1 MSMNALFHA
10 LTVTPLGHPET
21 ELVLNVADEVPVK
34 LTFNG
39 IFPLGVMMMTSDHLE
54 DFAYGYCLT
63 EKIIRSAKQ
72 IRAVVVTQ
80 ENDGLAMDVTLTG
93 ECLSALLKRRPRAQT
108 GHTSCG
114 LCGSDDVPAV
124 ETVGACTLPLTQTI
138 TVDAV
143 CKALNDLDRWQE
155 LNAATHMVH
164 AAAWAD
170 ADGHIQM
177 IREDVGRH
185 NALDKLIG
193 ARLRNGVATQSG
205 VCLLTSRY
213 SFEMAL
219 KTLRAGIAIV
229 AAVSAPTYRA
239 YRLAER
245 MNQTLIAI
253 ARRDRQILF
262 CGGERIDPAP

>member
-1 MSMNALFHA
+1 MLKDALFHVIK
-10 LTVTPLGHPET
+10 VTPLGLPEANFS
-21 ELVLNVADEVPVK
+21 LNIADEVPIS

-39 IFPLGVMMMTSDHLE
+39 IFPYGVMMMTPDHLE
-54 DFAYGYCLT
+54 DFAYGFCLT
-63 EKIIRSAKQ
+63 EEIIQSAEQIRSVA
-72 IRAVVVTQ
+72 ITHTD
-80 ENDGLAMDVTLTG
+80 DGLAVDITIAGNCLT
-93 ECLSALLKRRPRAQT
+93 ALLRRRPRAQT

-114 LCGSDDVPAV
+114 ICGSEAVPSV
-124 ETVGACTLPLTQTI
+124 EMTKDCALPLAHTI
-138 TVDAV
+138 TIDALRR
-143 CKALNDLDRWQE
+143 ALNDLDAWQK
-155 LNAATHMVH
+155 LNAVTRMVH

-185 NALDKLIG
+185 TALDKLIG
-193 ARLRNGVATQSG
+193 ARLRDGLTTQNG

-239 YRLAER
+239 YRLAEK
-245 MNQTLIAI
+245 MNQTLVAI
-253 ARRDRQILF
+253 ARRDRQIVF
-262 CGGERIDPAP
+262 CGGERIIQ

>member
-1 MSMNALFHA
+1 MSMDALFHA
-10 LTVTPLGHPET
+10 LTVAPLGQPET

-39 IFPLGVMMMTSDHLE
+39 IFPHGVMMMTSDHLE

-63 EKIIRSAKQ
+63 EEIIRSAEQ

-80 ENDGLAMDVTLTG
+80 EDDGLAMDVTLTG
-93 ECLSALLKRRPRAQT
+93 ECLSALLKRRPRAQI

-155 LNAATHMVH
+155 LNAATRMAH

-193 ARLRNGVATQSG
+193 ARLRNGGAMQSG

-262 CGGERIDPAP
+262 CGGERITQ